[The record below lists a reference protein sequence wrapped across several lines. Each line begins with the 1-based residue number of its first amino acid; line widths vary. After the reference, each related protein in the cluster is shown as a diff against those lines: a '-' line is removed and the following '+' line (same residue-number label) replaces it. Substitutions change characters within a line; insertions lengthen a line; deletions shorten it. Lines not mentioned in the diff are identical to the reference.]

1 MGWPPQSLDQNIIE
15 KVWDHLPLSKEEPW
29 KSFKKHG
36 ERFLMAFLKKLKETI
51 SPFSYNMKKWGM
63 DQNLNLWSRQYFTHP
78 FTVNV
83 TAQYLIIILVQYI
96 LLTMENTTNDSIFWV
111 HFFQKPQNKF

>member
-1 MGWPPQSLDQNIIE
+1 MGWPPQSLDRNIIE

-63 DQNLNLWSRQYFTHP
+63 DQNLNLWSRQYFTLH
-78 FTVNV
+78 
-83 TAQYLIIILVQYI
+83 IR
-96 LLTMENTTNDSIFWV
+96 LLLMWQLNISS
-111 HFFQKPQNKF
+111 

>member
-51 SPFSYNMKKWGM
+51 SPFSYNMKNGGWIKTWIF
-63 DQNLNLWSRQYFTHP
+63 DLDST
-78 FTVNV
+78 
-83 TAQYLIIILVQYI
+83 
-96 LLTMENTTNDSIFWV
+96 LLYTSV
-111 HFFQKPQNKF
+111 YC